1 LDLRG
6 GRDSS
11 LERKNKESEEG
22 EGEAHHGGEEE
33 AEHEQLARDRTTVIA
48 GGDQV
53 VTVRECTRQRE
64 QLGSTTVRMK

>member
-1 LDLRG
+1 M
-6 GRDSS
+6 
-11 LERKNKESEEG
+11 ERKNRESEEEG

-33 AEHEQLARDRTTVIA
+33 AEHGQLARDRTKVIA

-64 QLGSTTVRMK
+64 QLGNTTVRMK